1 MNEII
6 KNNNLYKI
14 NSIVN
19 NRINFIIDKINL
31 ENVNTILDIGSWHLE
46 QSLEFS
52 NIFPNSKIYAFE
64 PVPSSYE
71 LCLTK
76 IKDNIT
82 IFNLALSNQTGELPF
97 YEVDVNSSSHPNVGA
112 SSLLKFKD
120 GLNGSFFNQVWNQK
134 EITVKSMTLD
144 NWSNENNI
152 DNIDIIWIDVQGAEL
167 DVFKGGSEI
176 LKKTKIIFTE
186 VGLKPYYEGHSLQL
200 DIDSYL
206 TSLGFVEIKESF
218 ELNGFDYEANTIYVN
233 EKFLI

>member
-6 KNNNLYKI
+6 KNNNLYNI

-19 NRINFIIDKINL
+19 NRVRFIIDVVNL

-46 QSLEFS
+46 QSLEF
-52 NIFPNSKIYAFE
+52 NRIFPNSKIYAFE
-64 PVPSSYE
+64 PVPTSYE
-71 LCLTK
+71 LCLRKKT
-76 IKDNIT
+76 DNISV
-82 IFNLALSNQTGELPF
+82 FNLALSDQTGDLPF
-97 YEVDVNSSSHPNVGA
+97 YEVDINSSSHPNVGA

-144 NWSNENNI
+144 DWSNKNNI
-152 DNIDIIWIDVQGAEL
+152 DSIDIIWIDVQGAEL

-176 LKKTKIIFTE
+176 LKNTKVIFTE
-186 VGLKPYYEGHSLQL
+186 VGLKPYYEGHSLQS

-206 TSLGFVEIKESF
+206 TSLGFIEIKESF

-233 EKFLI
+233 QKYLI